1 MSNYVDYQLQ
11 QLRPLVGATITALA
25 RTAPDEGEFEPEF
38 FGFVLALP
46 DGQQRTLLILSDP
59 EGNGPGAIEIVD

>member
-25 RTAPDEGEFEPEF
+25 RTAPGEDEFEPEY
-38 FGFVLALP
+38 FGLVLTLP
-46 DGQQRTLLILSDP
+46 NGQQRTVLILSDP
-59 EGNGPGAIEIVD
+59 EGNGPGAVEIAD